1 MPADGGESTDVGGQ
15 PGVSEPRLR
24 ILFLGDI
31 CAEPGRKAVEQF
43 LPGLRLELGVD
54 FVIANGENAAA
65 GYGITSKL
73 AEPLYKAGVD
83 CLTGGDHI
91 YDRREGWSFVA
102 AEHRLL
108 RPLNYPAEAPGHGA
122 GVFECA
128 GTRVGVINLLGR
140 VFLKPLDCPFRRV
153 LPVIEEMCQSTPI
166 IVVDMHAEATAE
178 KQAMG
183 WYLDGRVSA
192 VLGTHTHV
200 QTADERILPR
210 GTAYVTDVGMCGA
223 FESVLG
229 MRADLSLRR
238 MLEQVPVRL
247 HPAIGDIRLSGVV
260 LDVERPTGRATAIS
274 RFCRSVVLNQPEAEQ
289 V

>member
-1 MPADGGESTDVGGQ
+1 M
-15 PGVSEPRLR
+15 SEPRLR

-31 CAEPGRKAVEQF
+31 CAEPGRRAVEQF
-43 LPGLRLELGVD
+43 LPGLRTELGVD

-65 GYGITSKL
+65 GYGITAKL
-73 AEPLYKAGVD
+73 AESLYKAGVD

-102 AEHRLL
+102 SEHRLI

-122 GVFECA
+122 GVFDCA
-128 GTRVGVINLLGR
+128 GARVGVICLLGR
-140 VFLKPLDCPFRRV
+140 VFLRPLDCPFRRV
-153 LPVIEEMCQSTPI
+153 LPVIEEMRRSTPI
-166 IVVDMHAEATAE
+166 VIVDMHAEATAE
-178 KQAMG
+178 KQGMG
-183 WYLDGRVSA
+183 WYLDGQVSA

-200 QTADERILPR
+200 QTADERILPN
-210 GTAYVTDVGMCGA
+210 GTAYITDVGMCGA

-229 MRADLSLRR
+229 MRVDLSLRR

-247 HPAIGDIRLSGVV
+247 HPANQDIRLSGVV
-260 LDVERPTGRATAIS
+260 VEIARTTGRATAIA
-274 RFCRSVVLNQPEAEQ
+274 RFCRPVVLNQTVAEQ